1 MSALISSTVSKT
13 ASFALSL
20 AKKTQEL
27 LAPVTPRQVTA
38 LIDATVD
45 LTKRAYEKP
54 YETSKEWAA
63 VVSNRRIVPAR
74 VFNAGEHLWTSYG
87 AVALSKT
94 QAVAASASGLVGRGI
109 DNTTALVASVR
120 SYITGKVSYVYNV
133 GRNTVGS
140 TVEYASKTVNGT
152 VGYVQGKVKQ
162 SSDYTVSLVSSVQS
176 RAGDLVKSFSKAA

>member
-20 AKKTQEL
+20 AKKTQDV

-54 YETSKEWAA
+54 YETSKE
-63 VVSNRRIVPAR
+63 
-74 VFNAGEHLWTSYG
+74 
-87 AVALSKT
+87 
-94 QAVAASASGLVGRGI
+94 GI